1 MKSCL
6 GVFAELIAYLANLSF
21 TEGHFPTRFKKTQI
35 TLLLKHPCLD
45 KDKFANYRLISNLN
59 TISKVLERAF
69 LSRVK
74 VHITTSV
81 NFNRAQSAYRQN
93 VSTDETALLVTLN
106 DITELLMRAAP
117 QF

>member
-1 MKSCL
+1 
-6 GVFAELIAYLANLSF
+6 
-21 TEGHFPTRFKKTQI
+21 
-35 TLLLKHPCLD
+35 
-45 KDKFANYRLISNLN
+45 
-59 TISKVLERAF
+59 
-69 LSRVK
+69 VK